1 MTNCASRFP
10 KSGAGLRRYLHS
22 CFFIH
27 IRQFHPLF
35 ATYPSQ
41 IYHNTSSISN
51 GMCSIRSFK
60 IGVPVYLVLMVSE
73 DGYIGTCS
81 ISPSPLLSHFWAPSP
96 NLPRNNFQGGERST
110 FFVST
115 LFLNESFWMILDDF
129 YWIFVNQWKK
139 VVPTGRICF

>member
-51 GMCSIRSFK
+51 GMCCIRSFK

-73 DGYIGTCS
+73 DGYIGSCS

-115 LFLNESFWMILDDF
+115 LFLGALSLCIRDIL
-129 YWIFVNQWKK
+129 
-139 VVPTGRICF
+139 